1 MPRLGTPEE
10 TRATAA
16 KPAARG
22 IALAMHRLRAA
33 DTLLGYGLA
42 APLLLWLAG
51 VMGYPLASTIWL
63 SLHDQRIIGTPAPF
77 VGLKLYRKLIFHPD
91 VVSALI
97 KSLEWTLGYILV
109 SVPLGI
115 GVALLLFQNFRGR
128 DLLRT
133 WILIPWILPPIVMAV
148 LWKWMLSGTLG
159 IVNEVLVEDLRLL
172 SKPILFLETGGVA
185 LITLIFL
192 NAWRF
197 VPFRGV
203 TFLAAMMSID
213 QELFDAA
220 AIDGAGAVQK
230 FLHVTWPHIRPV
242 VLISTLLGGFLT
254 FNTFEFIWLFTQGGP
269 GTSTTT
275 LPILVYQKAFMTWRT
290 SEGAVISI
298 LMGIFLVVVLFLYFR
313 LTPEEE
319 F

>member
-1 MPRLGTPEE
+1 MR
-10 TRATAA
+10 
-16 KPAARG
+16 
-22 IALAMHRLRAA
+22 RLRASERPDA
-33 DTLLGYGLA
+33 RSVEPAVHGVRTVLRRLRAGDAPLGYGLA
-42 APLLLWLAG
+42 APLLLWLAA

-63 SLHDQRIIGTPAPF
+63 SLHDQRIIGALAPF
-77 VGLKLYRKLIFHPD
+77 VGLKLYRKLILHPD
-91 VVSALI
+91 VVSALL
-97 KSLEWTLGYILV
+97 KSLEWTLGYIVV

-133 WILIPWILPPIVMAV
+133 WILVPWILPPIVMAV

-159 IVNEVLVEDLRLL
+159 IVNEVLVEDLHLL
-172 SKPILFLETGGVA
+172 SKPILFLETGGIAMV
-185 LITLIFL
+185 TLIFL

-220 AIDGAGAVQK
+220 SIDGAGTVQK
-230 FLHVTWPHIRPV
+230 FLNVTWPHIRPV

-269 GTSTTT
+269 GTATTT
-275 LPILVYQKAFMTWRT
+275 LPILVYQKAFLTWRT

-298 LMGIFLVVVLFLYFR
+298 LMGLFLVAVLFLYFK